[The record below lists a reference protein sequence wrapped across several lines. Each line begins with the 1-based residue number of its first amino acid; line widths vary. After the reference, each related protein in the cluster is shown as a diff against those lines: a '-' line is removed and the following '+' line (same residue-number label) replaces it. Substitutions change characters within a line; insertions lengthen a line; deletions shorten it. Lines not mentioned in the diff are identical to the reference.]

1 MICKGISTRILTKN
15 MKPMDEECHQW
26 EQKIK
31 VKLDS
36 LEGRDVLIYENI
48 CEKKHKDLKR

>member
-1 MICKGISTRILTKN
+1 

-48 CEKKHKDLKR
+48 SEKKNKDLKR